1 MLNRNKHLLAMSF
14 LAAGLL
20 SSAANA
26 TIVELQTN
34 QGNIKINLFD
44 QTTPATVANFLSYVN
59 KDAFDETVFHRAVKG
74 FVLQGGGFIYDG
86 KLPLSPVA
94 TDAAV
99 INEPKHSNVKG
110 TIAMA
115 KLGGNPNSA
124 TNQWFINLANNSA
137 NLDVQ
142 NGGFTVF
149 GQVVEG
155 DMAVVEGIMNLTIC
169 REAPLINYTA
179 AQCTA
184 NTDIAGENFVKIMNV
199 NILDTDPASATNAG
213 IVPVE
218 NTLIKAAPA
227 DKSDS
232 SSGSLSALLLGLIG
246 FVGMRRLK

>member
-1 MLNRNKHLLAMSF
+1 MSF

-86 KLPLSPVA
+86 KLRLSPVA

-115 KLGGNPNSA
+115 KLENNPNSA
-124 TNQWFINLANNSA
+124 TNQWFINLTNNNNASNPL

-142 NGGFTVF
+142 NGGYTVF

-169 REAPLINYTA
+169 KEAPLINYTA

-184 NTDIAGENFVKIMNV
+184 NTVIAGENFVKIMNV